1 MKISLSLY
9 LTFTTLQ
16 VFKIGA
22 TFTTSDYLCGKDFVS
37 HRNIKISVEK
47 ACDILYRSKERLR
60 FPAVYDASTTF
71 FISDARLFSWPVMLN
86 GRLFHKGRPGT
97 FRVIVDSSCRFVGV
111 IMKYHN
117 SPDQRCFQ
125 PVELPRQIDDSSTS
139 GPRNLPILRGYN
151 CRNQI
156 FDLIDVER
164 DRETSILQ
172 LRGWQSQGQK
182 ISLTKLDVVDRL
194 FETPSFLLPS
204 MPVTHPSHIRDTL
217 EYIYLTVIDS
227 QDKTL
232 GMVHKTEDKWEKCDG
247 LWEVEPVRRQS
258 LVPGQNSIGE
268 TVFHGVSGY
277 QCGKHKFTR
286 ESINS
291 HMQLACKILEK
302 SQPSIKKLKHT
313 RFEIARIATGVETLT
328 AWKFPLQL
336 AENAINSRH
345 YAMNNKCV
353 VVLDQRCNF
362 YGAYQNHF
370 SKIIA
375 CDRLSPHNLPEI
387 SGLEVSTPDFSWID
401 EFMENGPL
409 DSE

>member
-71 FISDARLFSWPVMLN
+71 FISDARLFSWPVRLD
-86 GRLFHKGRPGT
+86 GRLFDSGRPGNL
-97 FRVIVDSSCRFVGV
+97 RIIVDSSCSFLGV

-125 PVELPRQIDDSSTS
+125 PVEPPRQIDDSSTS

-151 CRNQI
+151 CKNQI

-164 DRETSILQ
+164 DREISILK
-172 LRGWQSQGQK
+172 LRGWQSQGHQIGLK
-182 ISLTKLDVVDRL
+182 KLEVVDRL

-204 MPVTHPSHIRDTL
+204 MPVAYPSHIRDTL

-232 GMVHKTEDKWEKCDG
+232 GMVAKTEDKWEKCDG

-277 QCGKHKFTR
+277 QCGKHKFTP

-302 SQPSIKKLKHT
+302 SQLSIAKL
-313 RFEIARIATGVETLT
+313 RRSRLEVARIGTSVGRLT
-328 AWKFPLQL
+328 AWKIPLQL
-336 AENAINSRH
+336 GESDNVSR
-345 YAMNNKCV
+345 YDSMNNKCV

-362 YGAYQNHF
+362 YGAYQNDF
-370 SKIIA
+370 NRLVA

-387 SGLEVSTPDFSWID
+387 GGLEVSTPDFSWID
-401 EFMENGPL
+401 EFREDRTL
-409 DSE
+409 DSK